1 MYKQLMFVS
10 VALALAGGS
19 SSARA
24 QLFDFGSDG
33 SFGTISVGDN
43 TTMTVN
49 LPPDGIIN
57 ATTVTV
63 GSGGTLRF
71 NRNPLNT
78 PVYLLATG
86 NVLVRGQIDVSGKGG
101 TSNPPIGG
109 RGGPG
114 GFDGGMPAFGG
125 GVPPGAGHGP
135 GAGLGQTAT
144 VQAGLA
150 AYGTAAPPNL
160 ARPTNGLVYGS
171 PLLIPMLGGSG
182 GGGTL
187 GSPGLGGGGG
197 GGAILIASNTRI
209 DIPSPGSV
217 IANGGRPSGCQVNEG
232 SGGAIRLLSPVV
244 AGNGFIEVSSGEC
257 AAAGYGRIRVDSID
271 RTALQLGFRPN
282 SSTTSVGSTMFAFP
296 DVIPR
301 LDIIEAAGQI
311 IAEGEPQP
319 VIVLLP
325 FGSTSSRTVYV
336 RATHFMGEGLIPI
349 DVVLTPDNGDR
360 VIYPAVIDLAANNPG
375 QVTVNVEVPVNV
387 NTRIEVW
394 TR

>member
-1 MYKQLMFVS
+1 MYKRLMFVS
-10 VALALAGGS
+10 VALVLGGGS

-33 SFGTISVGDN
+33 TFGPINVADGATL
-43 TTMTVN
+43 TVN
-49 LPPDGIIN
+49 LPPDGVIH
-57 ATTVTV
+57 ATTVNV
-63 GSGGTLRF
+63 GTNGTLKF

-86 NVLVRGQIDVSGKGG
+86 DVLVRGSIDVSGAVG
-101 TSNPPIGG
+101 TSNPPVGG

-114 GFDGGMPAFGG
+114 GFDGGMPGFGG

-135 GAGLGQTAT
+135 GAGLGGLNDTSQGG
-144 VQAGLA
+144 AGLG
-150 AYGTAAPPNL
+150 AYGTVGSG
-160 ARPTNGLVYGS
+160 ARPTNGHVYGS

-182 GGGTL
+182 GGGTA
-187 GSPGLGGGGG
+187 GQPGTGGMGG

-209 DIPSPGSV
+209 DIPSPGN
-217 IANGGRPSGCQVNEG
+217 ILATGGQGGCTVNEG
-232 SGGAIRLLSPVV
+232 SGGAIRLLAPVV
-244 AGNGFIEVSSGEC
+244 GGNGSINVGSGNC
-257 AAAGYGRIRVDSID
+257 NYGGFGRIRVDSID
-271 RTALQLGFRPN
+271 RTALQLSFQPN
-282 SSTTSVGSTMFAFP
+282 SSTTAVGSTMFAFP
-296 DVIPR
+296 DVVPR

-325 FGSTSSRTVYV
+325 FGSTSSRTVTV
-336 RATHFMGEGLIPI
+336 RARHFTGLVPI

-360 VIYPAVIDLAANNPG
+360 VIYPAEIDMSQGNPA
-375 QVTVNVEVPVNV
+375 QVVVNVEVPVNV
-387 NTRIEVW
+387 NTRVAVW

>member
-1 MYKQLMFVS
+1 MYKRLMFAS
-10 VALALAGGS
+10 VALALAGS
-19 SSARA
+19 PSNVRA
-24 QLFDFGSDG
+24 ELFDFGSDG
-33 SFGTISVGDN
+33 SFGPINVADN
-43 TTMTVN
+43 ATLTVD

-63 GSGGTLRF
+63 GTNGILKF

-86 NVLVRGQIDVSGKGG
+86 NVLVRGRIDVSGNSG
-101 TSNPPIGG
+101 TSNPPTGG

-114 GFDGGMPAFGG
+114 GFDGGMPGFGPA
-125 GVPPGAGHGP
+125 VPPGAGHGP

-150 AYGTAAPPNL
+150 AYGPVNFA

-171 PLLIPMLGGSG
+171 PSLIPMVGGSG

-187 GSPGLGGGGG
+187 GQPGTGGMGG

-217 IANGGRPSGCQVNEG
+217 LANGGLSGCQVNEG
-232 SGGAIRLLSPVV
+232 SGGAIRLLAPVV
-244 AGNGFIEVSSGEC
+244 AGNGMVQVTSGNC
-257 AAAGYGRIRVDSID
+257 NAGGFGRIRIDSID
-271 RTALQLGFRPN
+271 RTALQLNFQPN
-282 SSTTSVGSTMFAFP
+282 SSTTSVGSTMFVFP
-296 DVIPR
+296 DVVPR
-301 LDIIEAAGQI
+301 LDIVAIDNALI
-311 IAEGEPQP
+311 IPGAPAT
-319 VIVLLP
+319 ILLA
-325 FGSTSSRTVYV
+325 FGSTPSRTVFV
-336 RATHFMGEGLIPI
+336 RATHFTGVVPI

-360 VIYPAVIDLAANNPG
+360 VVYPAEINVSQGDLA
-375 QVTVNVEVPVNV
+375 VNVEVPINSI
-387 NTRIEVW
+387 TRVEVW

>member
-19 SSARA
+19 PNVRA
-24 QLFDFGSDG
+24 ELFDFGSDG
-33 SFGTISVGDN
+33 TFGVISVGDN

-49 LPPDGIIN
+49 LPPDGIIH

-101 TSNPPIGG
+101 TSNPPVGG
-109 RGGPG
+109 LGGPG
-114 GFDGGMPAFGG
+114 GFDGGMPGFGG

-150 AYGTAAPPNL
+150 AYGPVNFS
-160 ARPTNGLVYGS
+160 ARSTNGHVYGS
-171 PLLIPMLGGSG
+171 PLLIPLVGGSG

-187 GSPGLGGGGG
+187 GQPGLGGGGG

-217 IANGGRPSGCQVNEG
+217 VANGGRPAGCQVNEG
-232 SGGAIRLLSPVV
+232 SGGAIRLLAPVV
-244 AGNGFIEVSSGEC
+244 AGNGSIQVGSGEC
-257 AAAGYGRIRVDSID
+257 NAAGYGRIRVDSID
-271 RTALQLGFRPN
+271 RTALQLGFSPN
-282 SSTTSVGSTMFAFP
+282 ASTTSVGSTMFAFP
-296 DVIPR
+296 DVVPR
-301 LDIIEAAGQI
+301 LDIVDVGDRI
-311 IAEGEPQP
+311 IP
-319 VIVLLP
+319 VGAPDPVTILLP
-325 FGSTSSRTVYV
+325 FGSNPTLQIYV
-336 RATHFMGEGLIPI
+336 RATHFTGVVPI

-360 VIYPAVIDLAANNPG
+360 VIYPAEINMG
-375 QVTVNVEVPVNV
+375 QDNHALVTVEVPVNV
-387 NTRIEVW
+387 NTRVEVW